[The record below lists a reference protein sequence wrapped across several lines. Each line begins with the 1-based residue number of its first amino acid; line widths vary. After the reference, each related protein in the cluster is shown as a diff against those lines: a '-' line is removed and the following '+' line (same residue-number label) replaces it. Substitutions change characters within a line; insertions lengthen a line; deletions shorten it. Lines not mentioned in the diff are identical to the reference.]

1 MLRFI
6 RILVMFYNNITRV
19 LENTG
24 EHKSITHQRPG
35 VVGVKLWVRV
45 IRGIKRVAVAIL
57 AVV

>member
-1 MLRFI
+1 
-6 RILVMFYNNITRV
+6 MFHNNITRV
-19 LENTG
+19 LENTS

-35 VVGVKLWVRV
+35 VVGVKLWVGV